1 MRLISLRHAAL
12 AVVISMLVGCG
23 GGREGLAVDACERA
37 IASRITD
44 KPFQI
49 DRAAMAASASAEA
62 DEVIRIQSS
71 IVFDPGLPREETQ
84 TFDCRVRFSADKRE
98 PDVISLSFVW

>member
-1 MRLISLRHAAL
+1 MHYALLILLVMLL
-12 AVVISMLVGCG
+12 AGCG
-23 GGREGLAVDACERA
+23 GSRESRAAEACEKA

-44 KPFQI
+44 KPFRV
-49 DRAAMAASASAEA
+49 DRSDMVDKAVSEGN
-62 DEVIRIQSS
+62 DIVRIQSS

-84 TFDCRVRFSADKRE
+84 QFDCRARFSDDRRE

>member
-1 MRLISLRHAAL
+1 MRLAILILTL
-12 AVVISMLVGCG
+12 ATLLSACG

-37 IASRITD
+37 IAARITD

-49 DRAAMAASASAEA
+49 DRSAMAAAATREGE
-62 DEVIRIQSS
+62 DVIRIQSP

-84 TFDCRVRFSADKRE
+84 TVDCRVRFTADKRE
-98 PDVISLSFVW
+98 PDVIALSFVWE